1 MNALL
6 EIIHITLVS
15 ISRALLNFSFVFVIW
30 IIYMLIK
37 KYKNINIYNFDNSK
51 TVINALVESILQGI
65 IIGSIGSLIIAVIGL
80 PMNLTYYLI
89 FLLPLAF
96 GLSLINIRYLCFSYS
111 ASVMGVLSMI
121 FRGQQIFG
129 ITLPNININISGLL
143 ALVGILHLME
153 AILIYFVGA
162 DDAIPIVSKKND
174 QIILGHLMQKYWP
187 LPIAMLVLS
196 AGNVASSEVVEMP
209 NWWPLLK
216 DIPHGLSTYFYGLM
230 PFVGALGYSSITYS
244 EEPEKRSK
252 KTAVKLMFYSLI
264 LIVLAV
270 LSVNYILIQVI
281 GLVLMAGMH
290 EGLILY
296 EQYIENTHA
305 PIYTLPEKGVRI
317 MSVIQDGP
325 ADQMGMKLG
334 DIITKVNDIEV
345 LNIRQFRA
353 ILKNEYTFLW
363 IEVKHLHGDLETFEF
378 KAYPDGISDLQ
389 VRLLPENP
397 RIIYRHQSVQK
408 IGLFHIIRNRMRK

>member
-15 ISRALLNFSFVFVIW
+15 LSRAILNFSFVFVIW

-37 KYKNINIYNFDNSK
+37 KYKNINIYNFDHSK

-96 GLSLINIRYLCFSYS
+96 GLALINIRYLCFSYA

-162 DDAIPIVSKKND
+162 DDAIPIVSKKDD
-174 QIILGHLMQKYWP
+174 QIMVGHLMQKYWP

-196 AGNVASSEVVEMP
+196 AGSVASSEVVEMP

-216 DIPHGLSTYFYGLM
+216 DVPSGMSTYFYGLM
-230 PFVGALGYSSITYS
+230 PFVGALGYSSTTYS
-244 EEPEKRSK
+244 EEPKKRCK
-252 KTAVKLMFYSLI
+252 KTAVKLLFYSLI
-264 LIVLAV
+264 LIVLAILSANYMV
-270 LSVNYILIQVI
+270 LQVI
-281 GLVLMAGMH
+281 GLILMAGMH

-296 EQYIENTHA
+296 EQHIENTHA
-305 PIYTLPEKGVRI
+305 PLYTLPEKGVRI
-317 MSVIQDGP
+317 MSVIADGP

-345 LNIRQFRA
+345 LNTRQFRA

-363 IEVKHLHGDLETFEF
+363 IEVQHINGDMETFEF
-378 KAYPDGISDLQ
+378 KAYPDGIRDLQ
-389 VRLLPENP
+389 VRLIPENP

-408 IGLFHIIRNRMRK
+408 IGLFHIIKNRFRK